1 MSIFQFDN
9 LNSNSEECETPITVQ
24 FKFGSVFECICLT
37 CISKGPPSLAQ
48 KTPDW
53 QNNATS
59 FQFSCKGCLP
69 WPRDIQP
76 WDHKGTSAK
85 GASIGRRNES
95 KSANQTATHLFEVH
109 TVHIPS
115 LIIFAYVDLGN
126 KCPGDELNSSCHI
139 FWSPLKTNLVPP
151 AFTGIVSVPIVVAC
165 GGALQR
171 INPTHN

>member
-1 MSIFQFDN
+1 MSIIQFDN
-9 LNSNSEECETPITVQ
+9 LNSNSEECETPITAQ

-37 CISKGPPSLAQ
+37 CISKGHPSLAQ

-59 FQFSCKGCLP
+59 FQFSCKGRLP

-95 KSANQTATHLFEVH
+95 KSANQTATHLFEVQ

-126 KCPGDELNSSCHI
+126 TCPGDELNSSCH
-139 FWSPLKTNLVPP
+139 FLVPFKNEPCP
-151 AFTGIVSVPIVVAC
+151 ACFHRNRQCAYC

-171 INPTHN
+171 INPTHT